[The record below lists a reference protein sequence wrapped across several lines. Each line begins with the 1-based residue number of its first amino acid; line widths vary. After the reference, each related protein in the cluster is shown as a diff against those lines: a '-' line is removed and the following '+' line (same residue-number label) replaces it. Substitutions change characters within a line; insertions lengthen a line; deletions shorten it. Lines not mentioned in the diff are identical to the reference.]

1 MATIYCSYSDM
12 VEVGAL
18 VENPRNPNKHPERQ
32 IAALAEIIKHQGW
45 RNPIVVSRR
54 SGFVVKGHGRLL
66 AARLLGEA
74 KVPVDYQ
81 NYDNEAAEWA
91 DMIADNKIA
100 ELSEMDSGELQE
112 LLRELDGNINLE
124 LTGFSDDE
132 INKLLATVDDIEDIP
147 ESTPLDTDEPSTITL
162 LPFIS
167 YGAKRAYMQ
176 EDEVARFEKFLKDFS
191 GREGNYNGLVRELL
205 EYGDSRFR
213 QPKPDAPDT
222 PAPQPA
228 EEVAADA
235 GEEAAESTE
244 TEENGADDAAEES
257 EDDDNETDCER

>member
-1 MATIYCSYSDM
+1 M
-12 VEVGAL
+12 

-81 NYDNEAAEWA
+81 DYDNEASEWA

-100 ELSEMDSGELQE
+100 ELSEMDSGELQS
-112 LLRELDGNINLE
+112 LLRELDGNIDLE

-132 INKLLATVDDIEDIP
+132 INKMLATVDDIEDIP

-213 QPKPDAPDT
+213 QPKDDSQASPAT
-222 PAPQPA
+222 PAPQATEDAA
-228 EEVAADA
+228 EDEPTEGEAADT
-235 GEEAAESTE
+235 TE